1 MKSVE
6 KRQETEQR
14 ESATGTAADPWRE
27 ALSRVLS
34 WSRKAEAIMTEK
46 KRQLDTDIRSKIS
59 VILKALLSFL

>member
-46 KRQLDTDIRSKIS
+46 KGNLIQTLGAKF
-59 VILKALLSFL
+59 LLF